1 MINPQTMLP
10 IECNEAAHRQLE
22 YSREEFA
29 RLRSA
34 DHKAH
39 ETPEETK
46 VHVEKVV
53 REGRDDFET
62 RHRTKQGDIRD
73 VLVTAREQ
81 PEAQHGVQSRVV
93 LQPREAFYDSLIF
106 NSCCPYFTLFY
117 GGRNLAQPFG

>member
-29 RLRSA
+29 RLRIA

-39 ETPEETK
+39 ETPEETR

-53 REGRDDFET
+53 REGGEMIL
-62 RHRTKQGDIRD
+62 KPGIG
-73 VLVTAREQ
+73 
-81 PEAQHGVQSRVV
+81 PSRATS
-93 LQPREAFYDSLIF
+93 EM
-106 NSCCPYFTLFY
+106 CW
-117 GGRNLAQPFG
+117 